1 MEFWKLNKLYL
12 NNAPTGALDSKSA
25 RKLLEK
31 LETLNKELKAT
42 ILMVTHDAYSASYS
56 NRVIF
61 IKDGKIF
68 NEIEKG
74 DKTRKEFFNSIIEV
88 VTLLGGELNNDI

>member
-1 MEFWKLNKLYL
+1 
-12 NNAPTGALDSKSA
+12 
-25 RKLLEK
+25 
-31 LETLNKELKAT
+31 
-42 ILMVTHDAYSASYS
+42 MVTHDAYSASYS

-88 VTLLGGELNNDI
+88 VTLLGGELNNEI